1 MNPAVPPEQQIHFL
15 QQLQRLLND
24 GSFVATYKF
33 ALLHA
38 IADLAVLHGN
48 DSGGELRLGT
58 REIAEEIIELYWRQA
73 LPFPAGG
80 TGTAL
85 VLRQNTGRQAAI
97 LVKILQAQESCGTSL
112 VRYRRRRSEW
122 ERLVREVD
130 QVVREMPL
138 WRLQTVGNERLS
150 FLYENVDTGNE
161 ITLKPGVAFCLRAFY
176 PLILDLVRGVWLR
189 HVRTYNTAAL
199 GESSELGAFLFGTG
213 RGSLAVYQPILVEV
227 QNGTCFYC
235 RSALHGAGEVDHFI
249 PWTRY
254 PVDLGHN
261 FVLAHA
267 GCNRSKSDHL
277 AAEGHLEH
285 WLSRNEAFSGVLASA
300 FDAAGAA
307 YSVAASTQIG
317 RWAYAHTSRIGG
329 QVWEKGNLLRPLSP
343 HWETLFLSSNTLVRS
358 AW

>member
-1 MNPAVPPEQQIHFL
+1 MNRAVPPEQQIHFL

-38 IADLAVLHGN
+38 IADLAVLQGD
-48 DSGGELRLGT
+48 DSGEELRLGT

-73 LPFPAGG
+73 LPFPAAGSG
-80 TGTAL
+80 KTAL
-85 VLRQNTGRQAAI
+85 VLKQNTGRQASI

-138 WRLQTVGNERLS
+138 WKLQTVGSERLT
-150 FLYENVDTGNE
+150 FLYENVDRGTE
-161 ITLKPGVAFCLRAFY
+161 ITLKPGVTFCLRAFY
-176 PLILDLVRGVWLR
+176 PLILDLVRGAWLR
-189 HVRTYNTAAL
+189 HVRTYNAAAL

-213 RGSLAVYQPILVEV
+213 RGSLAVYQPVLAEV
-227 QNGTCFYC
+227 QSGVCFYC
-235 RSALHGAGEVDHFI
+235 RSALHGPGEVDHFI

-261 FVLAHA
+261 FVLAHS

-277 AAEGHLEH
+277 AAEGHLEN
-285 WLSRNEAFSGVLASA
+285 WLTRNEMFASVLASA
-300 FDAAGAA
+300 FDSAGAP
-307 YSVAASTQIG
+307 YSLVATTQIS

-329 QVWEKGNLLRPLSP
+329 QVWERGDLLRPLSP
-343 HWETLFLSSNTLVRS
+343 TWEALFAYGVTSV
-358 AW
+358 

>member
-1 MNPAVPPEQQIHFL
+1 MKTSVLPEQQIHFL

-38 IADLAVLHGN
+38 IADLAVLHGD

-58 REIAEEIIELYWRQA
+58 RTIAEEIIELYWRQA
-73 LPFPAGG
+73 LPFPASGS
-80 TGTAL
+80 GTAL
-85 VLRQNTGRQAAI
+85 VLKQNTGRQAAI

-112 VRYRRRRSEW
+112 VRYRRRRTEW

-138 WRLQTVGNERLS
+138 WKLQTVGNERLS
-150 FLYENVDTGNE
+150 FLYENVDSGAE
-161 ITLKPGVAFCLRAFY
+161 ITLRPGVAFCLRAFY
-176 PLILDLVRGVWLR
+176 PLILDLVRGAWLR
-189 HVRTYNTAAL
+189 HVRTHNAAAL

-213 RGSLAVYQPILVEV
+213 RGSLAMYQPVLAEV

-235 RSALHGAGEVDHFI
+235 RSALQGPGEVDHFI

-261 FVLAHA
+261 FVLAH
-267 GCNRSKSDHL
+267 GRCNRNKSDHL
-277 AAEGHLEH
+277 AAERHLEN
-285 WLSRNEAFSGVLASA
+285 WLWRNETFSGVLASA
-300 FDAAGAA
+300 FDAVGAP
-307 YSVAASTQIG
+307 YSLVATTQIS

-329 QVWEKGNLLRPLSP
+329 QVWEKGDLLRPLTP
-343 HWETLFLSSNTLVRS
+343 DWESMFVAADTS
-358 AW
+358 ASTM